1 VAKLDVPVRL
11 GVAEQ
16 LPMRR
21 LLWRLPEEA
30 AARRRAKLRENA
42 RKKSRQPS
50 AEALALCDWNLLV
63 TNAGPERLG
72 LDEAAVLYRVRW
84 QIELLFKL
92 WKTHARL
99 GRSRSAN
106 PNHILCEIYAKLVG
120 VLLQHWLALAG
131 LWQNARRSLVK
142 GGSWSG
148 SSPPGWRPSSTTRP
162 RCLDGWR
169 RWPSASGMAARS
181 TRERKSPIP
190 ANCWKTQGAM
200 A

>member
-1 VAKLDVPVRL
+1 MPVKL

-16 LPMRR
+16 LPVRR

-50 AEALALCDWNLLV
+50 AEALALCDWNLPV
-63 TNAGPERLG
+63 ANAGPERLG
-72 LDEAAVLYRVRW
+72 LDEAAALYRVRW
-84 QIELLFKL
+84 QIEPLFKL

-99 GRSRSAN
+99 GRSRSAD
-106 PNHILCEIYAKLVG
+106 PNHILCEICAKLVG

-131 LWQNARRSLVK
+131 LWQNTRRSLVK
-142 GGSWSG
+142 GGSWSE
-148 SSPPGWRPSSTTRP
+148 SSPPDWRPSSTNRP
-162 RCLDGWR
+162 RCLGGWR
-169 RWPSASGMAARS
+169 NWPSASSMAVRS
-181 TRERKSPIP
+181 TAERKSLIP
-190 ANCWKTQGAM
+190 ANCWKMQRAM